1 MLALGI
7 LVSLFSV
14 MWISR
19 ILVFVIAEKAKNTK
33 IFI

>member
-1 MLALGI
+1 
-7 LVSLFSV
+7 

-33 IFI
+33 IFIWK